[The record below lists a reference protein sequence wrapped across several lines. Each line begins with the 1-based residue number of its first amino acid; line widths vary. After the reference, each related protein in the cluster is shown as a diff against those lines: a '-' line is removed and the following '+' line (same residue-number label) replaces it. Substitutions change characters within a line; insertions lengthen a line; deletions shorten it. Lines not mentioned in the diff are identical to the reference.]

1 MSFQIWLQKAAFHK
15 GVNNPQFTVAH
26 SSSDKDP
33 ERNAFFNDNK
43 TSYVKPQWWIKNLN
57 RQQLI
62 TMKYEN
68 NLGV

>member
-15 GVNNPQFTVAH
+15 GVNNPLFTVAH

-33 ERNAFFNDNK
+33 ERNAFNDNK
-43 TSYVKPQWWIKNLN
+43 TSYVKPQWWIKNLK
-57 RQQLI
+57 RRQLI